1 MEENIMQ
8 DARISSAP
16 RKRPEIVRILIYVG
30 IMLGVNLALSIPY
43 NLAYNALVQG
53 LLFNGGMSISVF
65 NIVTFFFNHMHTYGL
80 CIVEGI
86 LFRRLVFRSKF
97 NAFLPI
103 LVMCGLNDVS
113 SFIRTLIGMVVN
125 ANALTGQQYTA
136 ILNTMSI
143 VSLITVATVGYVIMR
158 CGFYKRTLDTL
169 VKPRE
174 PLAVTGYLSATEEG
188 A

>member
-1 MEENIMQ
+1 MTDLHEYTP
-8 DARISSAP
+8 AP
-16 RKRPEIVRILIYVG
+16 RRRPEIVRILIYAG
-30 IMLGVNLALSIPY
+30 ITLGVNLALSIPY
-43 NLAYNALVQG
+43 NLMYSALVQG
-53 LLFNGGMSISVF
+53 LLINGGMSMTIFSVISW
-65 NIVTFFFNHMHTYGL
+65 FFNTLHRYGL

-169 VKPRE
+169 VKHNE
-174 PLAVTGYLSATEEG
+174 PYPAEDFPCSTNEG

>member
-1 MEENIMQ
+1 
-8 DARISSAP
+8 
-16 RKRPEIVRILIYVG
+16 
-30 IMLGVNLALSIPY
+30 
-43 NLAYNALVQG
+43 
-53 LLFNGGMSISVF
+53 
-65 NIVTFFFNHMHTYGL
+65 
-80 CIVEGI
+80 
-86 LFRRLVFRSKF
+86 
-97 NAFLPI
+97 
-103 LVMCGLNDVS
+103 MCGLNDVS

-169 VKPRE
+169 VKPSE
-174 PLAVTGYLSATEEG
+174 PLADTGYLSDTEEG